1 MFAEHKQFKR
11 NLKLFFYNKE
21 LLAMGSNN
29 ESVVLPVLDCLCN
42 PKAVTPHTNIFSM
55 HKKNQFVSGNAVCVT
70 VTPAQKAL
78 LQLISGNAQDLALYL
93 KDAQERA
100 TYLCDFE
107 ITPQQLRGDYHLLS
121 LQEAIQTLASESLT
135 KNISA

>member
-1 MFAEHKQFKR
+1 MFVSTQKLRR
-11 NLKLFFYNKE
+11 NPKLYFFNDKS
-21 LLAMGSNN
+21 LPTGSIS
-29 ESVVLPVLDCLCN
+29 ERDVTPVLNCWVN
-42 PKAVTPHTNIFSM
+42 PIGQRRIQTFFEMTQ
-55 HKKNQFVSGNAVCVT
+55 KKEFVSGNAVCVT

-121 LQEAIQTLASESLT
+121 LQEAIQNLASESLT
-135 KNISA
+135 KNLSA